1 MSEENAVAI
10 RKNNGSLVPLI
21 PDDAEGVFKVSQ
33 YLAKSDLVPKSF
45 GGRPENVFAAIMY
58 GREIGVSAMQ
68 ALSNI
73 AVVNGRPS
81 VWGELATALV
91 RQSGLCESLTYKFEG
106 TGATLKCI
114 ATGKRRGDTDSHTE
128 TFSMEDAKVAGFD
141 KKDTY
146 LKHPKDM
153 LMWKALHRLFKFLW
167 ADVIKGISIREVAED
182 IPMEE
187 VGTVVIE
194 GPKKIEAPAPE
205 KTAANTPAPEKTE
218 EPKKRGPGRP
228 PKAETTEE
236 PSKDAPPS
244 PASEA
249 LADIPGETEL
259 EAPATEEATATTLT
273 RVFGTLMG
281 CVKLAMPTAYPAEHA
296 KAGQPHPDAGKFI
309 GYAVKVQTKEG
320 EQKFMVGNYDEAVK
334 MGPLKNKT
342 VELYIEPLTE
352 NVVGLMGKVARF
364 APVNP

>member
-1 MSEENAVAI
+1 MTEPNPSAVTI
-10 RKNNGSLVPLI
+10 RKNDNSLVPLI
-21 PDDAEGVFKVSQ
+21 PTDAEGVFKVSQ

-45 GGRPENVFAAIMY
+45 GQRPENVFAAIMY

-106 TGATLKCI
+106 SGATLKCI
-114 ATGKRRGDTDSHTE
+114 ATGKRKGDTESHTE

-167 ADVIKGISIREVAED
+167 ADVIKGISIREVADD

-187 VGTVVIE
+187 VGTVE
-194 GPKKIEAPAPE
+194 IEAPEKAAAPAQPAE
-205 KTAANTPAPEKTE
+205 KPE

-228 PKAETTEE
+228 PKAEPTPEEKTTE
-236 PSKDAPPS
+236 APPS

-249 LADIPGETEL
+249 IADIPGESPMED
-259 EAPATEEATATTLT
+259 APAADETPATTLT

-281 CVKLAMPTAYPAEHA
+281 CVKLTDPKTT
-296 KAGQPHPDAGKFI
+296 KFV

-320 EQKFMVGNYDEAVK
+320 EQKYMVGNYDEAVK

-342 VELYIEPLTE
+342 VELFTEPLVE
-352 NVVGLMGKVARF
+352 AIVGVAGRVVKYSG
-364 APVNP
+364 VNP

>member
-1 MSEENAVAI
+1 MSEAENAVAI
-10 RKNNGSLVPLI
+10 RKNNGSMVPLI

-91 RQSGLCESLTYKFEG
+91 RQSGLCEYLNYKFEG

-114 ATGKRRGDTDSHTE
+114 ATGKRKGDTESHTE

-153 LMWKALHRLFKFLW
+153 LMWKALHRLYKFLW

-194 GPKKIEAPAPE
+194 EPKKAIDKPAAAAPAPE
-205 KTAANTPAPEKTE
+205 KAE

-228 PKAETTEE
+228 PKAEPTEE

-259 EAPATEEATATTLT
+259 DPPAPAEETTATTLT

-281 CVKLAMPTAYPAEHA
+281 CVKLSGPIAYPGDHA

-342 VELYIEPLTE
+342 VELFTEPTPE
-352 NVVGLMGKVARF
+352 TIVGVAGKVVKYGA
-364 APVNP
+364 VNP